1 MLAYLAEVV
10 EVVNNESVFLKPSIL
25 YTLNKSGSVYSK
37 NYIAAE
43 AETDTLPWLFVNV
56 RVTEAAANTISLICV
71 YNSVKVYTPS
81 VNVVT

>member
-1 MLAYLAEVV
+1 LLAYLAEVV

-43 AETDTLPWLFVNV
+43 AETDTLP
-56 RVTEAAANTISLICV
+56 
-71 YNSVKVYTPS
+71 
-81 VNVVT
+81 